1 MKYILAPS
9 ILSADFKNLGQ
20 EIKKTE
26 DNGAKFLHFD
36 VMDGLFVPSISFG
49 VPVLKSIRTA
59 TSQVIDA
66 HLMIQEPIRYIETF
80 KDAGAD
86 YVTVHLEACENVEKT
101 LARIRECGMKV
112 GLSICPE
119 TEVKKLIPYVEMVD
133 LILIMGVHPGF
144 GGQKL
149 IPETFDRLREVRQIL
164 NDKNL
169 EVDVQVDGGVHL
181 GNLRD
186 ILDAGANV
194 IVTGSAVFNGDV
206 EVNTRKFMEILK
218 DYE

>member
-1 MKYILAPS
+1 MKCVLAPS

-26 DNGAKFLHFD
+26 DNGAEFLHFD

-49 VPVLKSIRTA
+49 VPVLKSIRSVTD
-59 TSQVIDA
+59 QVIDA
-66 HLMIQEPIRYIETF
+66 HLMIQDPIRYIETF
-80 KDAGAD
+80 KEAGAD

-101 LARIRECGMKV
+101 LAKIHECGMKA

-119 TEVKKLIPYVEMVD
+119 TAVETIIPYVEMVD
-133 LILIMGVHPGF
+133 LILVMGVHPGF

-149 IPETFDRLREVRQIL
+149 IPETFDRLRQVRQIL
-164 NDKNL
+164 DEKNPK
-169 EVDVQVDGGVHL
+169 VDVQIDGGIHL
-181 GNLRD
+181 GNVRE
-186 ILDAGANV
+186 ILDAGANI

-206 EVNTRKFMEILK
+206 EENTRKFMEILR

>member
-1 MKYILAPS
+1 MKCVLAPS

-26 DNGAKFLHFD
+26 DNGAEFLHFD

-49 VPVLKSIRTA
+49 VPVLKSIRSVTD
-59 TSQVIDA
+59 QVIDA
-66 HLMIQEPIRYIETF
+66 HLMIQDPIRYIETF
-80 KDAGAD
+80 KEAGAD

-101 LARIRECGMKV
+101 LAKIHECGMKA

-119 TEVKKLIPYVEMVD
+119 TAVETIIPYVEMVD
-133 LILIMGVHPGF
+133 LILVMGVHPGF

-149 IPETFDRLREVRQIL
+149 IPETFDRLRQVRQIL
-164 NDKNL
+164 DEKNPK
-169 EVDVQVDGGVHL
+169 VDVQVDGGIHL
-181 GNLRD
+181 GNVRE
-186 ILDAGANV
+186 ILDAGANI

-206 EVNTRKFMEILK
+206 EENTRKFMEILR

>member
-1 MKYILAPS
+1 MKCVLAPS

-26 DNGAKFLHFD
+26 DNGAEFLHFD

-49 VPVLKSIRTA
+49 VPVLKSIRSVTD
-59 TSQVIDA
+59 QVIDA
-66 HLMIQEPIRYIETF
+66 HLMIQDPIRYIETF
-80 KDAGAD
+80 KEAGAD

-101 LARIRECGMKV
+101 LAKIHECGMKA

-119 TEVKKLIPYVEMVD
+119 TAVETIIPYVEMVD

-149 IPETFDRLREVRQIL
+149 IPETFDRLRQVRQIL
-164 NDKNL
+164 DEKNPK
-169 EVDVQVDGGVHL
+169 VDVQVDGGIHL
-181 GNLRD
+181 GNVRE
-186 ILDAGANV
+186 ILDAGANI

-206 EVNTRKFMEILK
+206 EENTRKFMEILR

>member
-49 VPVLKSIRTA
+49 VPVLKSIRSA
-59 TSQVIDA
+59 TDQVIDA

-101 LARIRECGMKV
+101 LEKIKECGMKA

-119 TEVKKLIPYVEMVD
+119 TEVKEIIPYLEMVD

-149 IPETFDRLREVRQIL
+149 IPETFDRLRQVRQLL
-164 NDKNL
+164 NERKLDL
-169 EVDVQVDGGVHL
+169 DVQVDGGVHL
-181 GNLRD
+181 GNVGE

-206 EVNTRKFMEILK
+206 EANTRKFMEILK
-218 DYE
+218 SYE

>member
-1 MKYILAPS
+1 MKCVLAPS

-26 DNGAKFLHFD
+26 DNGAEFLHFD

-49 VPVLKSIRTA
+49 VPVLKSIRSVTD
-59 TSQVIDA
+59 QVIDA
-66 HLMIQEPIRYIETF
+66 HLMIQDPIRYIETF
-80 KDAGAD
+80 KEAGAD

-101 LARIRECGMKV
+101 LAKIHECGMKA

-119 TEVKKLIPYVEMVD
+119 TAVETIIPYVEMVD

-149 IPETFDRLREVRQIL
+149 IPETFDRLRKVRQIL
-164 NDKNL
+164 DEKNPQ
-169 EVDVQVDGGVHL
+169 VDVQVDGGIHL
-181 GNLRD
+181 GNVRE
-186 ILDAGANV
+186 ILDAGANI

-206 EVNTRKFMEILK
+206 EENTRKFMEILR

>member
-1 MKYILAPS
+1 MKCVLAPS

-26 DNGAKFLHFD
+26 DNGAEFLHFD

-49 VPVLKSIRTA
+49 VPVLKSIRSVTD
-59 TSQVIDA
+59 QIIDA
-66 HLMIQEPIRYIETF
+66 HLMIQDPIRYIETF
-80 KDAGAD
+80 KEAGAD

-101 LARIRECGMKV
+101 LAKIHECGMKA

-119 TEVKKLIPYVEMVD
+119 TAVETIIPYVEMVD
-133 LILIMGVHPGF
+133 LILVMGVHPGF

-149 IPETFDRLREVRQIL
+149 IPETFDRLRQVRQIL
-164 NDKNL
+164 DEKNPQ
-169 EVDVQVDGGVHL
+169 VDVQVDGGIHL
-181 GNLRD
+181 GNVRE
-186 ILDAGANV
+186 ILDAGANI

-206 EVNTRKFMEILK
+206 EENTRKFMEILR

>member
-1 MKYILAPS
+1 MKCVLAPS

-26 DNGAKFLHFD
+26 DNGAEFLHFD

-49 VPVLKSIRTA
+49 VPVLKSIRSVTD
-59 TSQVIDA
+59 QIIDA
-66 HLMIQEPIRYIETF
+66 HLMIQDPIRYIETF
-80 KDAGAD
+80 KEAGAD

-101 LARIRECGMKV
+101 LAKIHECGMKA

-119 TEVKKLIPYVEMVD
+119 TAVETIIPYVEMVD

-149 IPETFDRLREVRQIL
+149 IPETFDRLRQVRQIL
-164 NDKNL
+164 DEKNPK
-169 EVDVQVDGGVHL
+169 VDVQVDGGIHL
-181 GNLRD
+181 GNVRE
-186 ILDAGANV
+186 ILDAGANI

-206 EVNTRKFMEILK
+206 EENTRKFMEILR

>member
-1 MKYILAPS
+1 MKCVLAPS

-26 DNGAKFLHFD
+26 DNGAEFLHFD

-49 VPVLKSIRTA
+49 VPVLKSIRSVTD
-59 TSQVIDA
+59 QVIDA
-66 HLMIQEPIRYIETF
+66 HLMIQDPIRYIETF
-80 KDAGAD
+80 KEAGAD

-101 LARIRECGMKV
+101 LAKIHECGMKA

-119 TEVKKLIPYVEMVD
+119 TAVETIIPYVEMVD

-149 IPETFDRLREVRQIL
+149 IPETFDRLRQVRQIL
-164 NDKNL
+164 DEKNPQ
-169 EVDVQVDGGVHL
+169 VDVQVDGGIHL
-181 GNLRD
+181 GNVRE
-186 ILDAGANV
+186 ILDAGANI

-206 EVNTRKFMEILK
+206 EENTRKFMEILR

>member
-1 MKYILAPS
+1 MKCVLAPS

-26 DNGAKFLHFD
+26 DNGAEFLHFD

-49 VPVLKSIRTA
+49 VPVLKSIRSVTD
-59 TSQVIDA
+59 QVIDA
-66 HLMIQEPIRYIETF
+66 HLMIQDPIRYIETF
-80 KDAGAD
+80 KEAGAD

-101 LARIRECGMKV
+101 LAKIHECGMKV

-119 TEVKKLIPYVEMVD
+119 TAVETIIPYVEMVD
-133 LILIMGVHPGF
+133 LILVMGVHPGF

-149 IPETFDRLREVRQIL
+149 IPETFDRLRQVRQIL
-164 NDKNL
+164 DEKNPK
-169 EVDVQVDGGVHL
+169 VDVQVDGGIHL
-181 GNLRD
+181 GNVRE
-186 ILDAGANV
+186 ILDAGANI

-206 EVNTRKFMEILK
+206 EENTRKFMEILR